1 MIEKVS
7 RLMLW
12 VVSAADFSDQTL
24 TPGPHVALFMRGP
37 VVFEKANDPHCL
49 KAVLNQGRGNIHPG
63 IFILPFLCCLL

>member
-12 VVSAADFSDQTL
+12 VVSTADFSDQIL

-37 VVFEKANDPHCL
+37 VVL
-49 KAVLNQGRGNIHPG
+49 KSK
-63 IFILPFLCCLL
+63 